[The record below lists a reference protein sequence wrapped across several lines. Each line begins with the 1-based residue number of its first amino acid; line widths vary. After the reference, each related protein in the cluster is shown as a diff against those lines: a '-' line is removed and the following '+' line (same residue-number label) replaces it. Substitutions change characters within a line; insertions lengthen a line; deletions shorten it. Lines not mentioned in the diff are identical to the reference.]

1 MKKDEFKELYRN
13 HLAVPLAGFG
23 MAAVMLCLF
32 LLLMTWLSER
42 LHHLQFALDTTDR
55 CAQG

>member
-32 LLLMTWLSER
+32 LLLMTSLSER
-42 LHHLQFALDTTDR
+42 LHHLQFALDR
-55 CAQG
+55 FGH